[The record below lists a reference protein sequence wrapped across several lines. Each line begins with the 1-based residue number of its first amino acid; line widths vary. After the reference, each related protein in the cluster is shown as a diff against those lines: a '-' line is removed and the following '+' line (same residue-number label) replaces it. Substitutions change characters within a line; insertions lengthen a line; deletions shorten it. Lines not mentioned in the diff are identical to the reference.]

1 MVTRRIDSQSFGWV
15 KVWYGR
21 KRDLQKYVEENPK
34 SFYEAKEY
42 GLVERPV
49 VRRMHLNNK
58 LAEWSTG
65 GRISKRGS

>member
-1 MVTRRIDSQSFGWV
+1 MSPEEFIEFGW
-15 KVWYGR
+15 KNGYGR
-21 KRDLQKYVEENPK
+21 KRDIQRYVEENQK
-34 SFYEAKEY
+34 ATYKAEEY
-42 GLVERPV
+42 GLVKKPA

>member
-1 MVTRRIDSQSFGWV
+1 MKAEEFIEFGW
-15 KVWYGR
+15 KNGYGR

-58 LAEWSTG
+58 LAEWATG